1 MTARL
6 PLAALAL
13 ALAAV
18 TGCAAERS
26 IDDLNNE
33 AYRQYP
39 DDAVRVGDYW
49 VRDAVLSGT
58 IASDTFDGDARA
70 ISYSDP
76 YGNSALE
83 LAMPTERGAVMHLVE
98 FESGTLDAME
108 PGDTLS
114 YASTQETGIA
124 PRACAGQQLDAWE
137 VDMEIESVDF
147 TMTENDDGTRNL
159 DWTLVNRTGELST
172 DTETSSGQ
180 LLLADSPFDS

>member
-13 ALAAV
+13 ALAAA
-18 TGCAAERS
+18 TGCAAERD
-26 IDDLNNE
+26 IEGWNDQT
-33 AYRQYP
+33 YRQYP
-39 DDAVRVGDYW
+39 DDAVRVGDFW
-49 VRDAVLSGT
+49 VRDAAMSGT
-58 IASDTFDGDARA
+58 IASDTFNGDARA
-70 ISYSDP
+70 LTYTDP

-114 YASTQETGIA
+114 FAANQETGIA

-137 VDMEIESVDF
+137 VDMPIESVDF

-159 DWTLVNRTGELST
+159 DWTLVNRTSEIS
-172 DTETSSGQ
+172 DETETSTGQ
-180 LLLADSPFDS
+180 LLLADTPFDS